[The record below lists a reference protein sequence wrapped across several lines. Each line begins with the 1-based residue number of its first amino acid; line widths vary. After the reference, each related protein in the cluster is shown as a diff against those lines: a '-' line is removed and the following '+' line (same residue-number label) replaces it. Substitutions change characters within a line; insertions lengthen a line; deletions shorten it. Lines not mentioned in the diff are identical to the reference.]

1 MRSAE
6 CNAGRRSALSQ
17 GVSLGSRVH
26 GNSSITA
33 GISEHGVGVGVRKQ
47 HGHDSPVPET
57 NSPGEEGKKEND

>member
-17 GVSLGSRVH
+17 GVSLCCHVH
-26 GNSSITA
+26 GNNSITS
-33 GISEHGVGVGVRKQ
+33 GISVHGVGVGLRKQ

-57 NSPGEEGKKEND
+57 NSPDEEGKKEND